1 MERFIQTAGRA
12 LAKTRIGVNYY
23 LEHKIG
29 GSRGNLILFILCLY
43 VLFMLVFYSLLG
55 FQPLKESFAI
65 NLIMLIIVI
74 CAVVWVAIFYESE
87 NHMNLD
93 RHSFSMEPLKKTKIK
108 YQLLDLEKDSQN
120 QLQRLVN
127 GKNVQQKINFTLENK
142 SKDSANHRVLFTLF
156 DELVLGGIKEL
167 AGERKQEFF
176 QLLMDSFLMNGEPVK
191 PTTLTSS
198 FSAWKADQE
207 KPNSREQRQ
216 LVKKILGKE

>member
-1 MERFIQTAGRA
+1 MERFIQTAGKA
-12 LAKTRIGVNYY
+12 LAKSRIGVNHY

-29 GSRGNLILFILCLY
+29 SSRGNLILFILCLY

-55 FQPLKESFAI
+55 FQPLKENFAI
-65 NLIMLIIVI
+65 NLTMLIVVI

-87 NHMNLD
+87 NHMHTD
-93 RHSFSMEPLKKTKIK
+93 RHAFQMEPVKKGRIK
-108 YQLLDLEKDSQN
+108 YQLLDLEEYSQK
-120 QLQRLVN
+120 QLERLIS
-127 GKNVQQKINFTLENK
+127 GKNVLQKINFTLENK

-156 DELVLGGIKEL
+156 DELVLGGIKDL
-167 AGERKQEFF
+167 GGERKQEFF

-207 KPNSREQRQ
+207 KLNSREQRQ